1 MLASGGGDA
10 ARLAAVLRR
19 APLLVEALRVA
30 RAVDAPDWLVN
41 AGAIRDAVWD
51 AAHGRPPTAAP
62 RDIDLGFFDPEDLT
76 PARDAAVEA
85 ALRAGAAHLP
95 WEAKNQAAVHRWYP
109 RVFGAEV
116 PPFRSTVEAMA
127 TFPETASCVG
137 VRLLSR
143 RRPARRR
150 PVRSRRS
157 AGVRVPPQP
166 GARAAGL
173 LRAAGRGEALGRPL
187 AADALRRAGQAARLN
202 PRANGEQLFALCSR
216 SHRALQTCV
225 RWGIVIGS

>member
-19 APLLVEALRVA
+19 SPLLMEALRVA

-62 RDIDLGFFDPEDLT
+62 RDIDLGFFDPEDVT
-76 PARDAAVEA
+76 PERDEAVEA
-85 ALRAGAAHLP
+85 ALRAGAPDLP
-95 WEAKNQAAVHRWYP
+95 WEAKNQAAVHLWYP

-116 PPFRSTVEAMA
+116 PSFMSTVDAVA

-137 VRLLSR
+137 VRLLHDDDLVVVAPHGLGDLLACVCR
-143 RRPARRR
+143 HNPARVSPDFYQRR
-150 PVRSRRS
+150 VAEKRWAARWPRMRYVAPAERS
-157 AGVRVPPQP
+157 A
-166 GARAAGL
+166 
-173 LRAAGRGEALGRPL
+173 
-187 AADALRRAGQAARLN
+187 
-202 PRANGEQLFALCSR
+202 
-216 SHRALQTCV
+216 
-225 RWGIVIGS
+225 